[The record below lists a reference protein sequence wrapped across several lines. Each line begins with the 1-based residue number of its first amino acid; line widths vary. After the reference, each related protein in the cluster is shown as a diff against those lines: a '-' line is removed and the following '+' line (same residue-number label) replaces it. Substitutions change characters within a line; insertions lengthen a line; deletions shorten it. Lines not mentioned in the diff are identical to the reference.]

1 RLIKQLNKMCFL
13 ENPTLSTKQTKLLM
27 QIIGYFNPDWV
38 LNFSQNKGLI
48 ASTLN
53 QKNKREIFQIS
64 DYFAPKTSA
73 SNLIE
78 TGYNELMSISEELS
92 QSALSLRK
100 KPFCLAFL
108 NENNLRQDLQE
119 FLENASD
126 SFSTQSLIILEGINQ
141 SKEN

>member
-1 RLIKQLNKMCFL
+1 
-13 ENPTLSTKQTKLLM
+13 
-27 QIIGYFNPDWV
+27 
-38 LNFSQNKGLI
+38 
-48 ASTLN
+48 
-53 QKNKREIFQIS
+53 NKREIFQRS

-78 TGYNELMSISEELS
+78 AGYNELMSISEELS

-108 NENNLRQDLQE
+108 NENHLRQDLQE
-119 FLENASD
+119 FLENPSD

-141 SKEN
+141 SKENKALWENIKNINQVNVTVDLFFWGIIFLREGQAEQHFKVRV